1 MSDLDDR
8 AGLENETFR
17 QGDLAD
23 VPISLPSE
31 ALPVPA
37 DGAGTLPSL
46 PSSDGIPAGRDMAT
60 GRFLRGNRCGTGSP
74 LAAKANKLRAA
85 MFRAIDAGDI
95 REIIDAVKV
104 EAKRGNLVAARL
116 ILAYTLGEPVA
127 LDVVEK
133 IERLE
138 AVYIKG
144 RG

>member
-1 MSDLDDR
+1 MSTDIFGNSTLTGADP
-8 AGLENETFR
+8 
-17 QGDLAD
+17 AD
-23 VPISLPSE
+23 VAPFVPSE
-31 ALPVPA
+31 ALPVPI
-37 DGAGTLPSL
+37 DGSESLPSL

-74 LAAKANKLRAA
+74 LAAKANKLRSA
-85 MFRAIDAGDI
+85 MFKAIDAGDI

-116 ILAYTLGEPVA
+116 ILSYCLGEPVA
-127 LDVVEK
+127 LDIVEK

-138 AVYIKG
+138 AVYIE

>member
-1 MSDLDDR
+1 MSTVDDSWKSGS
-8 AGLENETFR
+8 AGA
-17 QGDLAD
+17 DLAD
-23 VPISLPSE
+23 VPLSMPSE

-37 DGAGTLPSL
+37 DGSETLPSR
-46 PSSDGIPAGRDMAT
+46 PSSDGVPAGRDVRS
-60 GRFLRGNRCGTGSP
+60 GRFLRGNRCGLGSP
-74 LAAKANKLRAA
+74 LAAKANKLRSA
-85 MFRAIDAGDI
+85 MFKAIDAGDI
-95 REIIDAVKV
+95 REIINAVKA

-116 ILAYTLGEPVA
+116 ILAYCLGEPVA